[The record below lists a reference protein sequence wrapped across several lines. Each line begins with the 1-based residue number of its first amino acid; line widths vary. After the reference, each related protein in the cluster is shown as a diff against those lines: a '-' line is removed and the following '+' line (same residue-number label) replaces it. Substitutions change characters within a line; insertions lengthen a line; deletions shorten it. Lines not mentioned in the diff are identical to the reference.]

1 LVTCVSVEIAASI
14 FRFIAEEH
22 QRCEH
27 LKLQNN
33 KRNNNNNSNKI
44 VFIRNE
50 CAILGSWK

>member
-1 LVTCVSVEIAASI
+1 LVTYVSVEIAASI